1 MEFLTSIARKLKA
14 NLPDLDFDS
23 PGLTILPRNK
33 DNFWFKLARLILI
46 SKDPRM
52 YLVRVKWAKELLEEL
67 VTITSIPIV
76 IDNNSCRK
84 ILKKLILLI
93 FAKKILLNT

>member
-1 MEFLTSIARKLKA
+1 
-14 NLPDLDFDS
+14 
-23 PGLTILPRNK
+23 
-33 DNFWFKLARLILI
+33 
-46 SKDPRM
+46 M

-93 FAKKILLNT
+93 FAKKILLNTWKNLLNILGTIDFDYNSSDLLKEQWNNFFNGIQRRYGNRFY

>member
-84 ILKKLILLI
+84 ILK
-93 FAKKILLNT
+93 N